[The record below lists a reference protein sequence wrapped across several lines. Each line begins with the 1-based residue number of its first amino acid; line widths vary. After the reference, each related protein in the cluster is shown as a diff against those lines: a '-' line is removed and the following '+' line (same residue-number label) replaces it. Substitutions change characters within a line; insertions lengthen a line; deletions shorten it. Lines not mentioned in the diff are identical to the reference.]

1 VLRGLLGTEDAAAQ
15 AWIEAAVEGRVE
27 ALAPELVFAEVANA
41 LAVSTRG
48 RKIAA
53 AEARDALR
61 ATIALPLRVI
71 SLGVLSMPA
80 LERAL
85 TQRISAYDA
94 CYLELAE
101 AAGATLV
108 TADRHLARAAPRKAL
123 LPHDGP
129 PG

>member
-1 VLRGLLGTEDAAAQ
+1 
-15 AWIEAAVEGRVE
+15 
-27 ALAPELVFAEVANA
+27 VANA
-41 LAVSTRG
+41 LVVTTRG
-48 RKIAA
+48 RKIGA

-61 ATIALPLRVI
+61 ATIALPLRVV
-71 SLGVLSMPA
+71 SLGLLSTPA

-85 TQRISAYDA
+85 TERISAYDA

-108 TADRHLARAAPRKAL
+108 TADRRLASAAARSAL
-123 LPHDGP
+123 LPQVGP

>member
-1 VLRGLLGTEDAAAQ
+1 MK
-15 AWIEAAVEGRVE
+15 AAVDGRVE

-48 RKIAA
+48 RKIGAA
-53 AEARDALR
+53 DARDALR
-61 ATIALPLRVI
+61 ATIALPLRAVP
-71 SLGVLSMPA
+71 LRLLSAPA

-85 TQRISAYDA
+85 AERISVYDA

-108 TADRHLARAAPRKAL
+108 TADRRLARATTRSAL
-123 LPHDGP
+123 LPKAGP